1 MFGFARTKRAETKQP
16 VSNEPRRRGV
26 DDPDSGIRSMNSEA
40 SICDECGSQQWVR
53 ILREHRSPFRRP
65 VTLVAVQ
72 CADCGRTPF

>member
-1 MFGFARTKRAETKQP
+1 
-16 VSNEPRRRGV
+16 
-26 DDPDSGIRSMNSEA
+26 MNCEA